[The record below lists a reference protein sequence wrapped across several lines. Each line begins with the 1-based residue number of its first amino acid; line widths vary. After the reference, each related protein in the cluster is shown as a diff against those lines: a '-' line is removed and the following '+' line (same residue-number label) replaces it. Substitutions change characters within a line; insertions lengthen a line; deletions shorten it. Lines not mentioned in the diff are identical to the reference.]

1 MPPLVSEG
9 ALSSLSHRNP
19 RACKRGAW
27 RRRRARERPLQSVHL
42 TRRCVGRSC
51 GFSPSPSFRH
61 PPFRTPTRNAQPDE
75 CVYAVSIDECAA
87 CGAYSIAPNRYR
99 ILLGGLCTLTSP
111 FANGEPRGN
120 RLTNA
125 IHRIKST
132 FGSRVPTL
140 SRPQVYNLSTLI
152 RSVRPAY
159 LNLNLCRVGARAP
172 GGARRGRRPGA
183 AGPARASDIR
193 IHSSDD
199 SMWLACGT
207 KPGRMR
213 HTCRDLYST
222 RSLKVLPTKTQQGRS
237 GGGRLLWTPCG
248 CAHVVSPGLTLTQSE
263 SLRVLS
269 YPDTLCLT
277 HTLQPMWCIYGAC
290 SDLPSPTL

>member
-1 MPPLVSEG
+1 MRCRGEVQQSLGDPWSHALVPMPPLVSEG

-19 RACKRGAW
+19 RACERGAW

-120 RLTNA
+120 RFDERDTPYK
-125 IHRIKST
+125 KSI
-132 FGSRVPTL
+132 VA
-140 SRPQVYNLSTLI
+140 
-152 RSVRPAY
+152 SVLVFQHY
-159 LNLNLCRVGARAP
+159 Q
-172 GGARRGRRPGA
+172 
-183 AGPARASDIR
+183 DHKYTIY
-193 IHSSDD
+193 
-199 SMWLACGT
+199 
-207 KPGRMR
+207 R
-213 HTCRDLYST
+213 H
-222 RSLKVLPTKTQQGRS
+222 
-237 GGGRLLWTPCG
+237 
-248 CAHVVSPGLTLTQSE
+248 
-263 SLRVLS
+263 
-269 YPDTLCLT
+269 
-277 HTLQPMWCIYGAC
+277 
-290 SDLPSPTL
+290 